1 MEFSEIL
8 KIIKVPRNL
17 TEEELSSISSVVY
30 DYLYDEK
37 YSYELFLLWDDFFQ
51 KTNFDLN
58 IILGLHDT
66 FFKWYSIVFFKNFD
80 RLKPE
85 QMASILPY
93 TFMMGFYLDF
103 SVVYLYTDYLMTYI
117 SEDKEQTRIHKII
130 GEKIVKSNLPFDY
143 EKGLSIKDLVALK
156 LDVEAGNLT
165 DEEKIQRAAIIGSI
179 EEYLSKNDFFMF
191 KSSEQKVAR
200 INNVLDF
207 FRFLSDGEG
216 IEKFRPYYLDT
227 VEFLPSEKE
236 VEISEL
242 LFDSY
247 FKLNGNPVIDEVNK
261 KLEEENKL
269 LEKEIA
275 VFSYVDIK
283 SELEQQFSYDDT
295 GELQPIEEV
304 LAKLSQLAEE
314 NNDEKIEE
322 LYMFDED
329 AGKFIWDDDLL
340 RQS

>member
-1 MEFSEIL
+1 
-8 KIIKVPRNL
+8 
-17 TEEELSSISSVVY
+17 
-30 DYLYDEK
+30 
-37 YSYELFLLWDDFFQ
+37 
-51 KTNFDLN
+51 
-58 IILGLHDT
+58 
-66 FFKWYSIVFFKNFD
+66 
-80 RLKPE
+80 
-85 QMASILPY
+85 
-93 TFMMGFYLDF
+93 MMGFFLDF
-103 SVVYLYTDYLMTYI
+103 SLGLLYTDYLSTYT

-340 RQS
+340 QQS